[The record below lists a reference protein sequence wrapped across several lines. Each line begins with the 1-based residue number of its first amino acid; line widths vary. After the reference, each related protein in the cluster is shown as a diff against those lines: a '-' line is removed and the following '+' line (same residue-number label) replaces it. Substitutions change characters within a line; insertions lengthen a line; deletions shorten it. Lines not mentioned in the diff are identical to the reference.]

1 MNQSRRKSYL
11 VLLAVA
17 ALGLV
22 IDRFVFTGSATAPA
36 EASAATVARPSVGRG
51 AATGN
56 ARPSAS
62 IPEIPFPTGLVA
74 AEALSTVPD
83 VFAPPSVRLRG
94 ESGAG
99 PPYNAGMGN
108 GGRGPSERLSGAA
121 FESRH
126 TLVGVL
132 VHQRRQVGLPMKMAV
147 LDGRPVRI
155 GDVIDGCTLK
165 DVSGYRARF
174 ECHDGPAVLIV
185 KDTGETGLPGGTRVP
200 G

>member
-1 MNQSRRKSYL
+1 MDKSRRKTYL

-22 IDRFVFTGSATAPA
+22 MDRFLFTGSATAPA
-36 EASAATVARPSVGRG
+36 EASAATAARPSVGRG

-56 ARPSAS
+56 AGPSSS

-74 AEALSTVPD
+74 AEALSKIPD

-99 PPYNAGMGN
+99 PPYNAGTGD
-108 GGRGPSERLSGAA
+108 GGRGPSERLSAAA

-126 TLVGVL
+126 TLDGVL
-132 VHQRRQVGLPMKMAV
+132 VYQRLKMAV
-147 LDGRPVRI
+147 LGGRPVRI
-155 GDVIDGCTLK
+155 GDTIDGCTLE

-174 ECHDGPAVLIV
+174 ECHDGPAVLKV

>member
-1 MNQSRRKSYL
+1 MDHSRRKIYL
-11 VLLAVA
+11 VVLAVS

-22 IDRFVFTGSATAPA
+22 IDRFVFTRGATAPA
-36 EASAATVARPSVGRG
+36 EASAATVARPRDGRG
-51 AATGN
+51 AATDN
-56 ARPSAS
+56 AGPSAS

-74 AEALSTVPD
+74 AAALSTIPD

-94 ESGAG
+94 RSDAG
-99 PPYNAGMGN
+99 QPYNAAMGN
-108 GGRGPSERLSGAA
+108 GGRGPSQRSSGAA

-132 VHQRRQVGLPMKMAV
+132 IYQRRQVGLPMKMAV

-155 GDVIDGCTLK
+155 GDTIDGCTLQ

-174 ECHDGPAVLIV
+174 ECYDGPAVLKV
-185 KDTGETGLPGGTRVP
+185 KDTGTRVP

>member
-1 MNQSRRKSYL
+1 MDQSRRKLYL
-11 VLLAVA
+11 VLLAVS
-17 ALGLV
+17 ALGLA
-22 IDRFVFTGSATAPA
+22 IDRFVLTGSATAPT

-51 AATGN
+51 AATEIAGV
-56 ARPSAS
+56 SAS

-74 AEALSTVPD
+74 AEALSTIPD

-94 ESGAG
+94 KSGAG
-99 PPYNAGMGN
+99 PPYNAGIGN
-108 GGRGPSERLSGAA
+108 GGRGRSERLSAAA

-126 TLVGVL
+126 TLDGVL
-132 VHQRRQVGLPMKMAV
+132 VYQRLKMAV
-147 LDGRPVRI
+147 LGGRPVRI
-155 GDVIDGCTLK
+155 GDTIAGCTLE